1 MPFTHLSFKESP
13 FSSHSQFHANAGF
26 LDILVNSKS
35 LDHPIKSRI
44 PASRYYHSYV
54 PKQPFVVPITTP
66 SNPEFEDNVVL
77 GNGPD
82 YSVCE

>member
-1 MPFTHLSFKESP
+1 MPFIYLSFEEAFIAP
-13 FSSHSQFHANAGF
+13 TQFHANAGF
-26 LDILVNSKS
+26 LVILVNSKS

-44 PASRYYHSYV
+44 PAPRYYRLYA
-54 PKQPFVVPITTP
+54 PKQFIVVPITTFS
-66 SNPEFEDNVVL
+66 SNSEFEDNVVL

>member
-1 MPFTHLSFKESP
+1 MPFIHLSFEEAFIAP
-13 FSSHSQFHANAGF
+13 TQFHANAGF

-44 PASRYYHSYV
+44 PASRYHRQYA
-54 PKQPFVVPITTP
+54 PKQLIVVPITTP
-66 SNPEFEDNVVL
+66 SSNSEFEDNVVL